1 MSIISKLAELCNK
14 ETLLSFGR
22 SLFTKQTLKV
32 LTKNKVT
39 VAFLIILIVMA
50 IFGGHTRFYSFAN
63 FMDIARQTSHFWI
76 IGFGA
81 TFAIVCRG
89 VDLSIGSVMAL
100 SGIFAVQMINGGMS
114 VPLAMLIATLSGTVV
129 GFINGFLVVQQKT
142 EAFII
147 TLGTGMLIKGFALLV
162 SNSTPIIAM
171 DEGRI
176 FLQIASN
183 DTLGIPN
190 IVWLMLCA
198 GGIAYYLLRYTSFG
212 RNCYALGGD
221 YEVAEHSGI
230 NVLRTKWLAFV
241 ISGTYAAFAGV
252 LFASRTNTGSPTYGD
267 EIPLLIN
274 CSVVIGGTSFSG
286 GVGGVIHS
294 FFGVLLIQ
302 LLMNSMLQLQIDFFS
317 RNLVLGLLIVSIV
330 AFDCYAIKRK
340 KEDV

>member
-1 MSIISKLAELCNK
+1 MRIINKLLNLIYK
-14 ETLLSFGR
+14 ETDVPAGQLIFS
-22 SLFTKQTLKV
+22 KQTLKL
-32 LTKNKVT
+32 LTKHKVAI
-39 VAFLIILIVMA
+39 AFFIMLVVMA

-63 FMDIARQTSHFWI
+63 FMDIARQTSHLWI
-76 IGFGA
+76 IGFGV

-89 VDLSIGSVMAL
+89 VDLSIGSVMSL
-100 SGIFAVQMINGGMS
+100 SGILVVQMINAGVS
-114 VPLAMLIATLSGTVV
+114 IPLAMLLATLSGSII

-147 TLGTGMLIKGFALLV
+147 TLGTGMLIKGFALLW
-162 SNSTPIIAM
+162 SNATPIIAQ
-171 DEGRI
+171 DEDRA
-176 FLQIASN
+176 FLRVASDN
-183 DTLGIPN
+183 TLGLPN
-190 IVWLMLCA
+190 IVWFMLAA
-198 GGIAYYLLRYTSFG
+198 GGIAYYLLRHTSFG

-230 NVLRTKWLAFV
+230 NVLRTKWIAFV
-241 ISGTYAAFAGV
+241 LSGTYAAFAGI
-252 LFASRTNTGSPTYGD
+252 LFASRTNTGSPVYGD

-286 GVGGVIHS
+286 GVGGIIHS
-294 FFGVLLIQ
+294 FFGVLVIQ
-302 LLMNSMLQLQIDFFS
+302 LLMNSMLQLQIDFFW

>member
-1 MSIISKLAELCNK
+1 MSNLMKLCSK
-14 ETLLSFGR
+14 ETCLSISRRIF
-22 SLFTKQTLKV
+22 SKQTFKM
-32 LTKNKVT
+32 LTKHKVA
-39 VAFLIILIVMA
+39 VAFFIMLVIMA
-50 IFGGHTRFYSFAN
+50 IFGGNTRFYSFDN

-76 IGFGA
+76 LGFGA

-89 VDLSIGSVMAL
+89 VDLSIGSVMSL
-100 SGIFAVQMINGGMS
+100 SGILAVMMINSGMS
-114 VPLAMLIATLSGTVV
+114 IPLAMLIATLSGTLI

-147 TLGTGMLIKGFALLV
+147 TLGTGMLIKGFALLW
-162 SNSTPIIAM
+162 SNATPIIAQ
-171 DEGRI
+171 DEGRL
-176 FLQIASN
+176 FLLVASN
-183 DTLGIPN
+183 DTIGIPN
-190 IVWLMLCA
+190 IVWFALIA
-198 GGIAYYLLRYTSFG
+198 GGIAYYLLRHTSFG

-230 NVLRTKWLAFV
+230 NVLRTKWIAFI

-294 FFGVLLIQ
+294 FFGVLVIQ

-330 AFDCYAIKRK
+330 AIDCYAIKRK